1 MKNLISALSLTALL
15 LPIVLSGQDKQFV
28 SPRNL
33 WSFYT
38 PQWFSPEEYSHA
50 RFSDTLTIINGRG
63 YRQLL
68 RESANYPGWSGYGTY
83 MREENGRVYTLDFS
97 GNEELVY
104 DFTLVKGDSLESIVN
119 SYKTKLKVD
128 STNTLVTNDG
138 VSRKRLYL
146 SLYCQ
151 GNLVEKPIWV
161 EGIGDIDKR
170 TFFSMSHK
178 CIIMDPEKVL
188 TCFYV
193 DNKPVLMDW
202 GCKNNLEAYLSM
214 VDWRYIWQVDHQVT
228 GLPSSVTRLYRFGG
242 TVEVNNKVYTQLL
255 KADNILPTSVDW
267 VPTGRFFRHEDGK
280 IFGLKEDRE
289 YLIMDFTLEQ
299 GDSLTLDY
307 NSSPVKIYV
316 LKTDIVKY
324 KDNKTRKRLYLGC
337 EPEDTPDENQVW
349 VYGLG
354 DPGIFLDYPGLG
366 CSLYDPLERDDIV
379 CILNYDYYSVYT
391 APGAQECFKAGTY
404 PENSPKST
412 KILAIPNPASD
423 VVTFSAAAPFEGL
436 LVIRDLSG
444 RVVLRQNTQTSHSH
458 IEADIRHLNEGL
470 FIYSLTLKNGNHHT
484 GKLSVRK

>member
-15 LPIVLSGQDKQFV
+15 LPIALSGQNKQFV

-33 WSFYT
+33 WSFYAA
-38 PQWFSPEEYSHA
+38 QWFSPEEYSHV
-50 RFSDTLTIINGRG
+50 RFSDTLTIINGKE

-68 RESANYPGWSGYGTY
+68 RESANYPGWYGYATY
-83 MREENGRVYTLDFS
+83 MREENGRVYKLDFT

-104 DFTLVKGDSLESIVN
+104 DFTLAKGDSLESIVN

-151 GNLVEKPIWV
+151 GGFVEKCIWI

-170 TFFSMSHK
+170 TFFPMSQK

-193 DNKPVLMDW
+193 DNKSVLIDW
-202 GCKNNLEAYLSM
+202 GCKNDLEVYLSM

-228 GLPSSVTRLYRFGG
+228 GIPSAVTRLYRFGG
-242 TVEVNNKVYTQLL
+242 TTELNNRVYTQLL
-255 KADNILPTSVDW
+255 KADDVLPTSVDW
-267 VPTGRFFRHEDGK
+267 TPTGRYFRHEDGK
-280 IFGLKEDRE
+280 VFGLGVDRE
-289 YLIMDFTLEQ
+289 HLIMDFTLEK

-307 NSSPVKIYV
+307 NSTPVKFFV
-316 LKTDIVKY
+316 LKTDTVKY
-324 KDNKTRKRLYLGC
+324 KDNVARKRVFLGC
-337 EPEDTPDENQVW
+337 ATDDSPDKNQVW
-349 VYGLG
+349 VFGLG

-366 CSLYDPLERDDIV
+366 CSLYDPSERDDIV
-379 CILNYDYYSVYT
+379 CIFNYNYYSLYT
-391 APGAQECFKAGTY
+391 APGVQECFKAGAY
-404 PENSPKST
+404 PENSPKSA
-412 KILAIPNPASD
+412 KIQAFPNPASD
-423 VVTFSAAAPFEGL
+423 VVTFDFEWPFEGL

-444 RVVLRQNTQTSHSH
+444 RVVLRKNQGTANSH
-458 IEADIRHLNEGL
+458 IEADIGHLTQG
-470 FIYSLTLKNGNHHT
+470 FYIYTFTDKNGNHYT
-484 GKLSVRK
+484 GKMSVL